1 MLNVKPK
8 DGTLTEVLGFQHM
21 LMITIKPATPTGQAI
36 SYGFFGYEGVGL
48 SRGWVIN
55 SPTVSKEL
63 SLCSSLIFTKL
74 VFIHFERNLYRVE
87 GTVPW

>member
-1 MLNVKPK
+1 M
-8 DGTLTEVLGFQHM
+8 G
-21 LMITIKPATPTGQAI
+21 
-36 SYGFFGYEGVGL
+36 YFGYEGVGL

-63 SLCSSLIFTKL
+63 SLYSSLIFTKL